1 MAIMTVCS
9 LVFNM
14 GGVDGNTTGLLFWS
28 FVDLVVVREPG
39 TSLFC
44 KYFGDS
50 GSQRSLS
57 VINVA
62 CQFSVQKE
70 KVALLEE

>member
-1 MAIMTVCS
+1 MTLRG

-28 FVDLVVVREPG
+28 FVDLVVVCELG

-44 KYFGDS
+44 EYLGDS
-50 GSQRSLS
+50 GSQSSFS

-62 CQFSVQKE
+62 CQFSVQNE